1 MSENQFI
8 VSDGVRKHCRYWYCW
23 NILFQVVMTV
33 ISLLIVD
40 RCGRRCL
47 LLVGTTL
54 MFVGITM
61 LGITTIATPS
71 TVHDP
76 CHIRPDASVLPEQ
89 SNSTSHPLT
98 TLTSPK
104 MTTLTLLAM
113 TMAEP
118 ESITSSD
125 NDTQVHKR
133 DTNDYS
139 FIHINKRGSQANLSD
154 ENSVIS
160 DGNDTQT
167 SDNSQTSNGSRW
179 ISLVALMMYIAG
191 YAVGFGPGK
200 LNPWHTFYLIR

>member
-1 MSENQFI
+1 
-8 VSDGVRKHCRYWYCW
+8 
-23 NILFQVVMTV
+23 MTV

-54 MFVGITM
+54 MFLGITM
-61 LGITTIATPS
+61 LGITTISTPN

-76 CHIRPDASVLPEQ
+76 CHIPPEGFVLPEQ
-89 SNSTSHPLT
+89 SNLTSHSFT
-98 TLTSPK
+98 TMTTSK
-104 MTTLTLLAM
+104 MTTSTLVAM
-113 TMAEP
+113 TTAEP
-118 ESITSSD
+118 DSVTSSD
-125 NDTQVHKR
+125 NNTQVHKR
-133 DTNDYS
+133 DTSDNS

-160 DGNDTQT
+160 GGNDTQT
-167 SDNSQTSNGSRW
+167 SDNSQTSNGTRW

-200 LNPWHTFYLIR
+200 LNP